1 MPDSFLNVG
10 SLHSIGHADLNG
22 DDLTQQDRPGRYAYC
37 ITAFGPA
44 VYVYGRNTSGSIV
57 AQGELMSRLGD
68 VAATNITAGSTTSAT
83 LAAAWTANK
92 HVGEMLFVLDN
103 ADSAGA
109 APEAEISIIGSNTA
123 DVCNVDANYP
133 YSVAL
138 AANDD
143 LDTISPGW
151 HWKDSAAGE
160 VAQEVKGIVVA
171 KAGVTSL
178 YYGWLQCYG
187 IHPRALLTSG
197 ALADRAA
204 IIAGT
209 KSCNT
214 EAPSGWQLVIG
225 YAIGE
230 TKADLVTDYG
240 PVFINVYSPTLNAD
254 TP

>member
-10 SLHSIGHADLNG
+10 SLHSVGHADLNG
-22 DDLTQQDRPGRYAYC
+22 DDIVAADRPGRFAYT

-44 VYVYGRNTSGSIV
+44 IYVYGRNTSGSIV

-68 VAATNITAGSTTSAT
+68 VAITDITAGSTTSAT
-83 LAAAWTANK
+83 KVAGWTANK
-92 HVGEMLFVLDN
+92 HVGEMLFVFDN

-109 APEAEISIIGSNTA
+109 APEAEVSIIGSNTA

-151 HWKDSAAGE
+151 HWKDAAAGE
-160 VAQEVKGIVVA
+160 LATEVKGIVVA

-187 IHPRALLTSG
+187 IHPRALTTSSAMPDRG
-197 ALADRAA
+197 AL
-204 IIAGT
+204 IAGT
-209 KSCNT
+209 KSCNI
-214 EAPSGWQLVIG
+214 EAPSGWELQIG
-225 YAIGE
+225 HSVGE
-230 TKADLVTDYG
+230 VKADLVSEFA
-240 PVFINVYSPTLNAD
+240 PVFINVYSPTLPGG